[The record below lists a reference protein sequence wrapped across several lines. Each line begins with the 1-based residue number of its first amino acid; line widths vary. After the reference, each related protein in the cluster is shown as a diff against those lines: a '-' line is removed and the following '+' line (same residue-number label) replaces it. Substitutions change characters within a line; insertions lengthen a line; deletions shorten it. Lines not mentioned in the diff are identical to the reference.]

1 MNTLL
6 FVLALVQGPAVPSE
20 LLARVNAIASG
31 FHGQM
36 GVYAKNLT
44 TGETIAI
51 RADERFPTASVI
63 KLAVLV
69 ETYQQIA
76 DGRLKPTDTIL
87 LHDSDKV
94 GIGDSGTLN
103 ELHDG
108 VALTVQDLLNLMVVV
123 SDNTATNLLV
133 ARIGTARA
141 NARMEAYG
149 LRNLKIFRPTFRD
162 GHPDCCP
169 ELEHEFGLGMA
180 TPRDA
185 AMLMEMIATGRAV
198 SPEASKQMFGI
209 LRRQQDTNMI
219 PRRLPGGAGIIVAN
233 KTGTDAEKQ
242 PDASGDKGH
251 IHNDVAIV
259 KTANATWVLSI
270 FTRRGKSTAWT
281 ADNEALVAGAE
292 ISRVIYEAWGSG
304 KGKSY

>member
-6 FVLALVQGPAVPSE
+6 LVLALVQGPAARSE
-20 LLARVNAIASG
+20 LPARVNAIASG

-51 RADERFPTASVI
+51 HADERFPTASVI

-76 DGRLKPTDTIL
+76 DAKLKPTDTIVL
-87 LHDSDKV
+87 RDSDKV

-108 VALTVQDLLNLMVVV
+108 VTLTVQDLLNLMVVV

-149 LRNLKIFRPTFRD
+149 LRNMKIFRPTFRD

-198 SPEASKQMFGI
+198 SAEASKQMFDI

-233 KTGTDAEKQ
+233 KTGTDEEKQ

-259 KTANATWVLSI
+259 KTADATWVLSI
-270 FTRRGKSTAWT
+270 FTRRGKSTTWT

-304 KGKSY
+304 KGKR

>member
-6 FVLALVQGPAVPSE
+6 LVLALVQGPAARSE
-20 LLARVNAIASG
+20 LLARVSAIASG

-76 DGRLKPTDTIL
+76 DGRLKPTDTIVL
-87 LHDSDKV
+87 RSSDKV

-133 ARIGTARA
+133 ARTGTARA

-149 LRNLKIFRPTFRD
+149 LRNMKIFRPTFRD

-198 SPEASKQMFGI
+198 SAEASKQMFDI

-233 KTGTDAEKQ
+233 KTGTDEEKQ

-270 FTRRGKSTAWT
+270 FTRRGKSTTWT

-292 ISRVIYEAWGSG
+292 ISRVIYEAWGFP
-304 KGKSY
+304 Y